1 MDYIPEQATTFILRI
16 KKNCLKRCLR
26 LGELSF
32 GSRSA
37 ALLASVLKENDHF
50 ARLYL
55 DKNQIG
61 DEGACAL
68 AEMLSFNRSL
78 IHLDVGSN
86 GIGPEGFELLFVGLL
101 HNFTLVSLDI
111 SSKDGLSRNRLGL
124 KGAVRLGELLKLN
137 PAI

>member
-1 MDYIPEQATTFILRI
+1 
-16 KKNCLKRCLR
+16 
-26 LGELSF
+26 
-32 GSRSA
+32 
-37 ALLASVLKENDHF
+37 
-50 ARLYL
+50 
-55 DKNQIG
+55 
-61 DEGACAL
+61 
-68 AEMLSFNRSL
+68 MLSFNRSL